1 MNALILENDGGEQRT
16 PRVSACE
23 PLCAILPMSTGQIHR
38 EYFAP
43 KYGGLRRTKE
53 KQEKVLALSMRQG
66 GDFCPQCGQLRGQRL
81 TLFWRE
87 SRPIDADISRGPS
100 KPHC

>member
-43 KYGGLRRTKE
+43 KYGCLRGTKG
-53 KQEKVLALSMRQG
+53 KQEKALALSMRQG
-66 GDFCPQCGQLRGQRL
+66 GDFCPQCGQLRGREL
-81 TLFWRE
+81 TLF
-87 SRPIDADISRGPS
+87 
-100 KPHC
+100 

>member
-53 KQEKVLALSMRQG
+53 KQDKGQT
-66 GDFCPQCGQLRGQRL
+66 PQAAPGQMTSARSAG
-81 TLFWRE
+81 
-87 SRPIDADISRGPS
+87 S
-100 KPHC
+100 